1 MIKILDKIKNV
12 WYYIIVSTL
21 KMLDT
26 EPEIQKYFAQININ
40 DFCRSLNRSKIVNK
54 QQLLT

>member
-12 WYYIIVSTL
+12 WYYIRVSTL

-26 EPEIQKYFAQININ
+26 EPEIHESISHK
-40 DFCRSLNRSKIVNK
+40 
-54 QQLLT
+54 